1 MECFYLLMAYLPVI
15 SIVVG
20 IALLIIGLVLRKSK
34 KQLSKVFF
42 IVGGLC
48 VGICLLIVVALFL
61 IGALGIGPVPN

>member
-1 MECFYLLMAYLPVI
+1 MECLYLLMAYLPVI

>member
-1 MECFYLLMAYLPVI
+1 MEWLFLLMAYLPVI

-20 IALLIIGLVLRKSK
+20 IALLIVGLVLRKSK

-48 VGICLLIVVALFL
+48 VGICVLIYGAFFL

>member
-1 MECFYLLMAYLPVI
+1 MLCLYLLMAYLPVI

-61 IGALGIGPVPN
+61 IGALGIVPVPN

>member
-1 MECFYLLMAYLPVI
+1 MLCLYLLMAYLPVI

-48 VGICLLIVVALFL
+48 VGICLLIVVALVL

>member
-1 MECFYLLMAYLPVI
+1 MECLYLLMAYLPVI

-48 VGICLLIVVALFL
+48 VGICVLIVIALFL
-61 IGALGIGPVPN
+61 AGALGIGPVPN

>member
-1 MECFYLLMAYLPVI
+1 MEWLYLLMAYLPVI

>member
-1 MECFYLLMAYLPVI
+1 VLCLYLLMAYLPVI

>member
-1 MECFYLLMAYLPVI
+1 MECLYLLMAYLPVI

-42 IVGGLC
+42 IVGRLC
-48 VGICLLIVVALFL
+48 LVVALFL

>member
-1 MECFYLLMAYLPVI
+1 VLCLYLLMAYLPVI

-61 IGALGIGPVPN
+61 IGALGIVPVPN